1 MPQVMHTRLA
11 ASVQVASVSLHPTNR
26 SAMERKRKF
35 DAALGGASAKQLTAV
50 SLFCGAG
57 GMDVGF
63 TRAGFQT
70 LWAADKNSAACA
82 TYNRYAQ
89 QTIALRR
96 DLAKEDFEK
105 LRQQLACTPDCVFGG
120 PPCQGFSRVGRMSQT
135 DARNDLVSVF
145 LDAVEKLRP
154 PCFVM
159 ENVKNLNNERRFRP
173 LLAALV
179 QRAEEL
185 GYSCAAEVVNCNDF
199 DVPQARERLILV
211 GFLRGGR
218 LRHPSKYFFQVLSR
232 HRKRAQT
239 SGEVLRALGRAGSET
254 NPLGSKA
261 KIVVTKN
268 PVLRQSP
275 YAGMLF
281 NGKGRPIDPNKPC
294 PTLPASMGGNHT
306 PIIDENQFFGGEEGW
321 VVGFHQDLLKEQQD
335 KGHKKE
341 RPSVPGYLR
350 RLTVAEAARLHTFPP
365 NYPFGKAA
373 YKQIGNAVPCNFAFA
388 LACAAKET
396 LNADG
401 SASPPPG
408 ILQTFGLERVS
419 I

>member
-1 MPQVMHTRLA
+1 
-11 ASVQVASVSLHPTNR
+11 
-26 SAMERKRKF
+26 
-35 DAALGGASAKQLTAV
+35 
-50 SLFCGAG
+50 
-57 GMDVGF
+57 
-63 TRAGFQT
+63 
-70 LWAADKNSAACA
+70 
-82 TYNRYAQ
+82 
-89 QTIALRR
+89 
-96 DLAKEDFEK
+96 
-105 LRQQLACTPDCVFGG
+105 
-120 PPCQGFSRVGRMSQT
+120 MSQT

-185 GYSCAAEVVNCNDF
+185 GYSCATEVVNCNDF

-254 NPLGSKA
+254 NPLGSTA

-268 PVLRQSP
+268 PVLCQIP
-275 YAGMLF
+275 YSGMIF
-281 NGKGRPIDPNKPC
+281 NGKGRP
-294 PTLPASMGGNHT
+294 LYRG
-306 PIIDENQFFGGEEGW
+306 
-321 VVGFHQDLLKEQQD
+321 LKEQQD

-341 RPSVPGYLR
+341 RLSVPGYLR

-388 LACAAKET
+388 LASAAKET
-396 LNADG
+396 LDAD
-401 SASPPPG
+401 AAPA
-408 ILQTFGLERVS
+408 
-419 I
+419 

>member
-1 MPQVMHTRLA
+1 MRQPSEPFFRV
-11 ASVQVASVSLHPTNR
+11 
-26 SAMERKRKF
+26 
-35 DAALGGASAKQLTAV
+35 
-50 SLFCGAG
+50 
-57 GMDVGF
+57 
-63 TRAGFQT
+63 
-70 LWAADKNSAACA
+70 
-82 TYNRYAQ
+82 
-89 QTIALRR
+89 LRR
-96 DLAKEDFEK
+96 
-105 LRQQLACTPDCVFGG
+105 
-120 PPCQGFSRVGRMSQT
+120 
-135 DARNDLVSVF
+135 
-145 LDAVEKLRP
+145 
-154 PCFVM
+154 
-159 ENVKNLNNERRFRP
+159 
-173 LLAALV
+173 
-179 QRAEEL
+179 
-185 GYSCAAEVVNCNDF
+185 Y
-199 DVPQARERLILV
+199 
-211 GFLRGGR
+211 
-218 LRHPSKYFFQVLSR
+218 
-232 HRKRAQT
+232 RKRAKT

-261 KIVVTKN
+261 TIVVTKN

-388 LACAAKET
+388 LASAAKET
-396 LNADG
+396 LDAD
-401 SASPPPG
+401 AAPA
-408 ILQTFGLERVS
+408 
-419 I
+419 